1 MRGHLIKMLFFAI
14 MCYCVKQNIKFIS
27 LISWSFIMTEKL
39 DDVKT
44 CCKETC
50 CSDGCCS
57 EDCNTGDCST
67 SCCIQKC
74 CTDSD
79 TCC

>member
-1 MRGHLIKMLFFAI
+1 MLFFAR
-14 MCYCVKQNIKFIS
+14 MCYCETKYQIYFIN
-27 LISWSFIMTEKL
+27 FMEFYNTEKL

-57 EDCNTGDCST
+57 EDCNTKDCST

>member
-1 MRGHLIKMLFFAI
+1 
-14 MCYCVKQNIKFIS
+14 MCYCEKNTKFIS
-27 LISWSFIMTEKL
+27 LILWSFIMTEEM

-50 CSDGCCS
+50 CLDGCCS

-67 SCCIQKC
+67 SCCIQEC
-74 CTDSD
+74 CTNLD